1 VDAFD
6 RLASVI
12 PGYEHREEQLALARA
27 VERAL
32 ADEEHLLAQAGTG
45 TGKSLAYLVPA
56 LQSGR
61 RVVVATA
68 TKALQEQLVTKDV
81 PLAEAA
87 LGRKVRAAVVKG
99 RQNYVCRRRV
109 EAVELGGLGL
119 LGDEAAYERLLPWIG
134 TTKTGDRAELDE
146 EPPPALWSEL
156 AVGSDRCLG
165 RRCPRVATC
174 FAEAA
179 RTRAAQAD
187 LVIANHALYF
197 ADLALRESGDGA
209 RVLPDHD
216 AVVFDEAHKLE
227 ETAASWLGARIT
239 VAAVRRLATDAA
251 QAASEARVR
260 LPPRAEA
267 RVEAAA
273 EDLLRD
279 VAPRSGRRRLRALP
293 RERALVLIDELERIA
308 QALWGRSDELD
319 AVAARARKLAG
330 DVATCLEPPTP
341 NLVVWSEPG
350 LLAYAPVDVSERL
363 SDSLWSEG
371 PTAILVSATLE
382 HRFVGRRLGLEHA
395 DRFDAESPFDFRTQA
410 LLYVPRRLAEPRD
423 EAVAAQVEQL
433 CRLSRGRAL
442 VLTTSYRMLGT
453 IASHLRDRLSYEV
466 LVQGEAPRER
476 LLERFR
482 DDTDSVLVATATFW
496 QGVDVAGE
504 SLSLLVMDKLPFASP
519 GDPLTE
525 ARCERIVE
533 RGGDWFD
540 DYALPVATLQLRQG
554 FGRLVRGHGDRGVA
568 AILDPRI
575 YTRAYGQHLLDSLPP
590 CPLVDDLTDVE
601 RFFADDAVSAGRP
614 LARTAPT

>member
-12 PGYEHREEQLALARA
+12 PGYERREEQIALAEA
-27 VERAL
+27 VEAAL
-32 ADEEHLLAQAGTG
+32 ANEEHLLAQAGTG

-56 LQSGR
+56 LRSGR

-68 TKALQEQLVTKDV
+68 TKALQEQLLTKDV

-87 LGRKVRAAVVKG
+87 LGRKVRVAVVKG
-99 RQNYVCRRRV
+99 RQNYLCRRRV
-109 EAVELGGLGL
+109 DAVELNGLNL
-119 LGDEAAYERLLPWIG
+119 LADEGAYERLLPWIG

-146 EPPPALWSEL
+146 EPPPALWAEL

-165 RRCPRVATC
+165 RRCPRVTTC
-174 FAEAA
+174 FAENA
-179 RTRAAQAD
+179 RSRAAQAD

-227 ETAASWLGARIT
+227 ETAASWLGGRIT
-239 VAAVRRLATDAA
+239 VAAVRRLATDAV
-251 QAASEARVR
+251 QAAADAQVR

-273 EDLLRD
+273 EDLLRE
-279 VAPRSGRRRLRALP
+279 VVPPSGRLRLRALP

-308 QALWGRSDELD
+308 QAVWGRSDELD
-319 AVAARARKLAG
+319 AVAARARKLAK
-330 DVATCLEPPTP
+330 DVATCLEPPSP

-350 LLAYAPVDVSERL
+350 LLAYAPIDVSERL
-363 SDSLWSEG
+363 RDSLWSEG

-382 HRFVGRRLGLEHA
+382 HGFVERRLGLEHA
-395 DRFDAESPFDFRTQA
+395 DRFDAASPFDFRTQA
-410 LLYVPRRLAEPRD
+410 LLYVPRRIAEPRD
-423 EAVAAQVEQL
+423 EAVATEVEEL

-453 IASHLRDRLSYEV
+453 IASRLRERLAYEV

-476 LLERFR
+476 LLARFR
-482 DDTDSVLVATATFW
+482 DETESVLVATATFW

-540 DYALPVATLQLRQG
+540 HYALPIATLQLRQG
-554 FGRLVRGHGDRGVA
+554 FGRLVRGHADRGVA

-575 YTRAYGQHLLDSLPP
+575 YTRAYGRHLLDALPS
-590 CPLVDDLTDVE
+590 CPLVDDLAEVM
-601 RFFADDAVSAGRP
+601 RFFADDAVA
-614 LARTAPT
+614 A

>member
-6 RLASVI
+6 LLASVI
-12 PGYEHREEQLALARA
+12 PGYEQREDQLALARS
-27 VERAL
+27 VESAL
-32 ADEEHLLAQAGTG
+32 ENEEHLLAQAGTG

-56 LQSGR
+56 LRSGR

-68 TKALQEQLVTKDV
+68 TKALQEQLLTKDV

-87 LGRKVRAAVVKG
+87 VGRKARVAVVKG
-99 RQNYVCRRRV
+99 RQNYLCRRRV
-109 EAVELGGLGL
+109 EAAELNGLGL
-119 LGDEAAYERLLPWIG
+119 LGDEDAYERLLPWIG
-134 TTKTGDRAELDE
+134 TTKTGDRAELAE

-165 RRCPRVATC
+165 RRCPSVTTC
-174 FAEAA
+174 FAENA
-179 RTRAAQAD
+179 RSRAAQAD

-197 ADLALRESGDGA
+197 ADLALRENGDGA

-239 VAAVRRLATDAA
+239 VAAIRRLVADAV
-251 QAASEARVR
+251 QAAGEAGVH
-260 LPPRAEA
+260 LPTRAEA
-267 RVEAAA
+267 RLESAV
-273 EDLLRD
+273 EDLLRE
-279 VAPRSGRRRLRALP
+279 VAPRAGRLRIRTLP
-293 RERALVLIDELERIA
+293 RERALVLIDELERVA
-308 QALWGRSDELD
+308 QAVWGRSDELD
-319 AVAARARKLAG
+319 AVAARSRKLAN
-330 DVATCLEPPTP
+330 DVAVCLEPPTP
-341 NLVVWSEPG
+341 NLVVWAEPG
-350 LLAYAPVDVSERL
+350 LLAYAPIDVSERL
-363 SDSLWSEG
+363 AESLWSKG

-382 HRFVGRRLGLEHA
+382 HGFVERRLGLEQA
-395 DRFDAESPFDFRTQA
+395 DRFDAESPYDFRTQA
-410 LLYVPRRLAEPRD
+410 LLYVPRRIPEPRD
-423 EAVAAQVEQL
+423 QAVAAQVEQL

-453 IASHLRDRLSYEV
+453 IASRLRERLSYEV
-466 LVQGEAPRER
+466 LVQGDAPRER

-482 DDTDSVLVATATFW
+482 EATGSVLVATATFW

-533 RGGDWFD
+533 GGGDWFT

-554 FGRLVRGHGDRGVA
+554 FGRLVRGHADRGVA

-575 YTRAYGQHLLDSLPP
+575 YTRGYGQHLLDSLPS
-590 CPLVDDLTDVE
+590 CPLVDDLAEVE
-601 RFFADDAVSAGRP
+601 DFFSPERP
-614 LARTAPT
+614 LARTAQT

>member
-1 VDAFD
+1 MDAFD

-12 PGYEHREEQLALARA
+12 PGYEHREDQLALARA
-27 VERAL
+27 VESAL
-32 ADEEHLLAQAGTG
+32 ENEEHLLAQAGTG

-56 LQSGR
+56 LRSGR

-68 TKALQEQLVTKDV
+68 TKALQEQLLTKDV

-87 LGRKVRAAVVKG
+87 VGRKARVAVVKG
-99 RQNYVCRRRV
+99 RQNYLCRRRV
-109 EAVELGGLGL
+109 EAVELNGLGL
-119 LGDEAAYERLLPWIG
+119 LGDEDAYERLRPWIG
-134 TTKTGDRAELDE
+134 TTKTGDRAELRE

-165 RRCPRVATC
+165 RRCPSVTTC
-174 FAEAA
+174 FAENA
-179 RTRAAQAD
+179 RSRAAQAD

-197 ADLALRESGDGA
+197 ADLALRENGDGA

-239 VAAVRRLATDAA
+239 VAAMRRLIVDAV
-251 QAASEARVR
+251 QAAADAGVQLPTGAETR
-260 LPPRAEA
+260 LEMA
-267 RVEAAA
+267 V
-273 EDLLRD
+273 EDLLCE
-279 VAPRSGRRRLRALP
+279 VAPRVGRLRIRTLP

-308 QALWGRSDELD
+308 QAVWGRSDELD
-319 AVAARARKLAG
+319 AVAAQARKLAN
-330 DVATCLEPPTP
+330 DVAVCLEPPTP

-350 LLAYAPVDVSERL
+350 LLAYAPIDVSERL
-363 SDSLWSEG
+363 ADLWSDG

-382 HRFVGRRLGLEHA
+382 HGFVERRLGLEHA
-395 DRFDAESPFDFRTQA
+395 DRFDAESPYDFRTQA
-410 LLYVPRRLAEPRD
+410 LLYVPRRIADPRD
-423 EAVAAQVEQL
+423 EVVAAQVEEL

-453 IASHLRDRLSYEV
+453 IASRLRERLSYEV

-482 DDTDSVLVATATFW
+482 EETDSVLVATATFW

-533 RGGDWFD
+533 HGGDWFS

-554 FGRLVRGHGDRGVA
+554 FGRLVRGHADRGVA

-575 YTRAYGQHLLDSLPP
+575 YTRGYGQHLLDSLPT
-590 CPLVDDLTDVE
+590 CPLVDDLAEVE
-601 RFFADDAVSAGRP
+601 RFFSAERL
-614 LARTAPT
+614 LARTAHT

>member
-1 VDAFD
+1 MDVFD

-12 PGYEHREEQLALARA
+12 PGYEHREDQLALARA

-32 ADEEHLLAQAGTG
+32 ENEEHLLAQAGTG

-56 LQSGR
+56 LRSGR

-68 TKALQEQLVTKDV
+68 TKALQEQLLTKDV

-87 LGRKVRAAVVKG
+87 VGRSARVAVVKG
-99 RQNYVCRRRV
+99 RQNYLCRRRV
-109 EAVELGGLGL
+109 EAAELNGLGL
-119 LGDEAAYERLLPWIG
+119 LGDEDAYERLLPWIR
-134 TTKTGDRAELDE
+134 TTKTGDRAELGE

-165 RRCPRVATC
+165 RRCPSVTTC
-174 FAEAA
+174 FAENA
-179 RTRAAQAD
+179 RSRAAQAD

-197 ADLALRESGDGA
+197 ADLALRENGDGA

-239 VAAVRRLATDAA
+239 VAAMRRLVADAV
-251 QAASEARVR
+251 QAAGEAGVH

-267 RVEAAA
+267 RLESAV
-273 EDLLRD
+273 EDLLRE
-279 VAPRSGRRRLRALP
+279 VAPRAGRLRIRTLP
-293 RERALVLIDELERIA
+293 RESALVLIDELERV
-308 QALWGRSDELD
+308 ALAVWGGSDELD
-319 AVAARARKLAG
+319 AVAARARKLAT
-330 DVATCLEPPTP
+330 DVAVCLEPPTS
-341 NLVVWSEPG
+341 NLVVWAEPG
-350 LLAYAPVDVSERL
+350 LLAYAPIDVSERL
-363 SDSLWSEG
+363 AESLWSKG

-382 HRFVGRRLGLEHA
+382 HGFVERRLGLEHA
-395 DRFDAESPFDFRTQA
+395 DRFDAESPYDFRTQA
-410 LLYVPRRLAEPRD
+410 LLYVPRGIPEPRD

-453 IASHLRDRLSYEV
+453 IASRLRERLSYEV
-466 LVQGEAPRER
+466 LVQGDAPRER

-482 DDTDSVLVATATFW
+482 EETGSVLVATATFW

-533 RGGDWFD
+533 GGGDWFT

-554 FGRLVRGHGDRGVA
+554 FGRLVRGHADRGVA

-575 YTRAYGQHLLDSLPP
+575 YTRGYGQHLLDSLPS
-590 CPLVDDLTDVE
+590 CPLVDDLAEVE
-601 RFFADDAVSAGRP
+601 DFFNPERP
-614 LARTAPT
+614 LARTAQT